1 MENEKI
7 LNALGLC
14 ARARGLVY
22 GTPMVCEALRARQK
36 PRLVVEASKN
46 SGNTSK
52 RIADKC
58 AFYGV
63 ELVQI
68 AADGEALAR
77 AVGKSG
83 WVAAVAITDENLC
96 RLVQSAMTENHS

>member
-1 MENEKI
+1 
-7 LNALGLC
+7 
-14 ARARGLVY
+14 
-22 GTPMVCEALRARQK
+22 MVCEALRAKQK
-36 PRLVVEASKN
+36 PELVVEASKN
-46 SGNTSK
+46 SPNTSK

-68 AADGEALAR
+68 EADGEALAR

-83 WVAAVAITDENLC
+83 WVAAVAITDPNLC
-96 RLVQSAMTENHS
+96 RLVSRAKTEKNS